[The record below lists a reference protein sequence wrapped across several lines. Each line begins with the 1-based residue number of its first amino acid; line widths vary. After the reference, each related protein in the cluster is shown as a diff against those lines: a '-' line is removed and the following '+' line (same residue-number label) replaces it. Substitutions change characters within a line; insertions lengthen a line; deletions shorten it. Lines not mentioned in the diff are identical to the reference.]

1 MLRLFMIMLLTTV
14 TALGGEIIKID
25 NLVFEEVPI
34 KREFTGYKIGRVLD
48 GDKRYIG
55 LYGIID
61 KDNKLV
67 TKPNNMLVSIQ
78 KDYVYLVDIGYKEG
92 ILSKDG
98 KWIGKM
104 GEFKYKNRESQMYTE
119 LGDKKSDKYLII
131 YKVENKK
138 YKYGYLNFDGEVQ
151 VPMIYD
157 DVKDFSEGFA
167 LVRKGNR
174 WGYINEEG
182 KPITEFKFLDGKPFK
197 NGEAYVRE
205 NSSRYYIDINGEKK
219 VFKSFCSSIKNI
231 VVDFLYDTRRKV
243 GSIWNSNIK
252 EKKSI
257 DL

>member
-1 MLRLFMIMLLTTV
+1 MLRLFIIMLLTTV
-14 TALGGEIIKID
+14 TALGGELIKID
-25 NLVFEEVPI
+25 NLIFEEVPI
-34 KREFTGYKIGRVLD
+34 KREFKDYKVGRVLD

-55 LYGIID
+55 LYGIIN
-61 KDNKLV
+61 KDNQLI

-78 KDYVYLVDIGYKEG
+78 KDYVYLVDINYKEG

-104 GEFKYKNRESQMYTE
+104 GEFKYKNKESQMYTE

-157 DVKDFSEGFA
+157 DVRDFSEGFA

-182 KPITEFKFLDGKPFK
+182 KPITEFKFLDGRPFK

>member
-1 MLRLFMIMLLTTV
+1 MCIR
-14 TALGGEIIKID
+14 D
-25 NLVFEEVPI
+25 
-34 KREFTGYKIGRVLD
+34 
-48 GDKRYIG
+48 
-55 LYGIID
+55 
-61 KDNKLV
+61 
-67 TKPNNMLVSIQ
+67 S
-78 KDYVYLVDIGYKEG
+78 
-92 ILSKDG
+92 
-98 KWIGKM
+98 
-104 GEFKYKNRESQMYTE
+104 
-119 LGDKKSDKYLII
+119 
-131 YKVENKK
+131 
-138 YKYGYLNFDGEVQ
+138 FDGEVQ

-157 DVKDFSEGFA
+157 DVRDFSEGFA

-205 NSSRYYIDINGEKK
+205 NSSRYYIDTNGEKK
-219 VFKSFCSSIKNI
+219 VFKSFCSNIKNI